1 MPVVRSP
8 PAVLPAALA
17 RVSTSSVAAI
27 RSLGHPDRIAATLD
41 VETRARAA
49 GKTAGG
55 DLTTG
60 IGIAELMLGEARSF
74 VAAHKNDKLD

>member
-1 MPVVRSP
+1 GEPD
-8 PAVLPAALA
+8 
-17 RVSTSSVAAI
+17 
-27 RSLGHPDRIAATLD
+27 HPDRIAATLD

-60 IGIAELMLGEARSF
+60 TGIAELMLGEARAF
-74 VAAHKNDKLD
+74 VAAHRNDKLG